1 MTNILL
7 RLSDLEIKNKQIIE
21 EKDKSNQNLQ
31 GALEK
36 EQKFKVDLHDRNNE
50 NSKVLVELKPVG
62 QKIDNI
68 QKQIKDL
75 ENIRMERDS
84 LQAIF
89 KETNANYQGLKAE
102 KGTLNIEHNKFQKVY
117 MHMEEIFLKQY
128 KEVEELKVDNANAY
142 QI

>member
-1 MTNILL
+1 
-7 RLSDLEIKNKQIIE
+7 
-21 EKDKSNQNLQ
+21 
-31 GALEK
+31 
-36 EQKFKVDLHDRNNE
+36 LHDRNNE
-50 NSKVLVELKPVG
+50 NSKVLVGLKLVR

-89 KETNANYQGLKAE
+89 KETNANYWGLKVE

-117 MHMEEIFLKQY
+117 RHMEEIFLK
-128 KEVEELKVDNANAY
+128 
-142 QI
+142 